1 VHERALSNPFPFFFS
16 FFWVSFRGSG
26 SAHFTSMGLLENS
39 ECESTLPS
47 RFKLCARAVAV
58 LHSRTPTYNE
68 HLVTVAGAEIRIY
81 SDIWDGKKWD
91 LCHAEQSLI
100 WLGIINMYPKKG
112 ALLLKIFF
120 KKKIIKRSHFS
131 SKVGREKSQPSPY
144 VPPGLV

>member
-1 VHERALSNPFPFFFS
+1 
-16 FFWVSFRGSG
+16 
-26 SAHFTSMGLLENS
+26 MGLLENS

-91 LCHAEQSLI
+91 LCQAEQS
-100 WLGIINMYPKKG
+100 
-112 ALLLKIFF
+112 
-120 KKKIIKRSHFS
+120 
-131 SKVGREKSQPSPY
+131 
-144 VPPGLV
+144 